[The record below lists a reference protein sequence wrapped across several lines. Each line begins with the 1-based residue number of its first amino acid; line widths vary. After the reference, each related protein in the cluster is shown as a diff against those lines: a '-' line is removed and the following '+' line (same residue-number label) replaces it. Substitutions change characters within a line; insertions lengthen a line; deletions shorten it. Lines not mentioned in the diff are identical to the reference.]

1 MFIFYL
7 GNSYWCN
14 GGLKIWNLKMEKRG
28 ECELISLE
36 QFQTQAQNEHLQF
49 VQTEMTPKNLQ
60 NLRSQLP

>member
-1 MFIFYL
+1 M
-7 GNSYWCN
+7 
-14 GGLKIWNLKMEKRG
+14 KKRG

-49 VQTEMTPKNLQ
+49 VETEMTPQNLQ